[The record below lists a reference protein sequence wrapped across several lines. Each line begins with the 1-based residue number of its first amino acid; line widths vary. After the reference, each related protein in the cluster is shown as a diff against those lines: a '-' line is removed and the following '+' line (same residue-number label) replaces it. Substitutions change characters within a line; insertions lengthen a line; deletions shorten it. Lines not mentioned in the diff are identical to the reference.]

1 MTWLPVVER
10 ELRVAARR
18 RATYRVRFWAVL
30 IMSGFFAYQMMDAGN
45 RNGNTAQAGRNL
57 FSNSS
62 LLSFLFAISIG
73 VIATSDS
80 VSEEKREGTLGLLFL
95 TDLKG
100 YDVILGKLVAHSI
113 NAFYALVAILP
124 VLGMPLLM
132 GGVTFLQFVKLV
144 VALVSAIVFSLSAG
158 IYVSTRSLNERK
170 AMVFTFL
177 MLLVVTCGP
186 FLILFQYSG
195 PGTPKEHLWCSL
207 MFSPAFA
214 VGMAID
220 SPPFW
225 PAASYWCGVAMS
237 WIGAAILLFDSAGRV
252 PRSWTQRVAKP
263 RVTRTT
269 SAKRILLDG
278 NPFLWLAMRGEASQ
292 TNVWLFVGSILG
304 LWLIGLLRYKS
315 VVCSFEVVWPTVII
329 LHTGLKI
336 WVAGEASR
344 RFMEDRQNNAME
356 FLLSTPL
363 RETQIIQGQWVA
375 LARQFLGPVLALL
388 VWETI
393 AAFVMKPH
401 QWGNDELFVP
411 QLICA
416 MFFLPL
422 DILALGWIGML
433 LGMKCKSRGKAMC
446 IGLGLV
452 LVIPVVWSKLFD
464 PGVWSS
470 ASHAE
475 WFHLSDLV
483 SSSLLID
490 IVGLFWAQRRLLNN
504 FRPMALATFSR

>member
-1 MTWLPVVER
+1 M
-10 ELRVAARR
+10 RVAARR
-18 RATYRVRFWAVL
+18 RATYRVRFWAAL
-30 IMSGFFAYQMMDAGN
+30 AMLGLFAWHMLDASN
-45 RNGNTAQAGRNL
+45 RGVVTGAAGRD
-57 FSNSS
+57 
-62 LLSFLFAISIG
+62 LLAPLTLCSFIFAISIG

-113 NAFYALVAILP
+113 NAFYALVAIFP
-124 VLGMPLLM
+124 ILGMPLLM
-132 GGVTFLQFVKLV
+132 GGVTLLQFVKLV
-144 VALVSAIVFSLSAG
+144 VALITAIVFSLAAG
-158 IYVSTRSLNERK
+158 IFVSTYSRNERK

-177 MLLVVTCGP
+177 FLLLVTCVP
-186 FLILFQYSG
+186 FVLTIWLNEEMKVISDKQVWRGLI
-195 PGTPKEHLWCSL
+195 
-207 MFSPAFA
+207 FSPGYAVVTAAFGSA
-214 VGMAID
+214 PGDPGAG
-220 SPPFW
+220 
-225 PAASYWCGVAMS
+225 YWYGIITS
-237 WIGAAILLFDSAGRV
+237 WLSTLGLLLLSSARV
-252 PRSWTQRVAKP
+252 PRSWTDRAAKP
-263 RVTRTT
+263 RVGRKTP
-269 SAKRILLDG
+269 AKRILLDD

-292 TNVWLFVGSILG
+292 ANVWLFVGSILG

-315 VVCSFEVVWPTVII
+315 IVCSFEVVWPTVII

-344 RFMEDRQNNAME
+344 CFMEDRQNNAME

-401 QWGNDELFVP
+401 QWGNDELSVP

-433 LGMKCKSRGKAMC
+433 LGMTFKSRGKAMT

-452 LVIPVVWSKLFD
+452 LVVPSVTAALLA
-464 PGVWSS
+464 PGSS
-470 ASHAE
+470 EAGRT
-475 WFHLSDLV
+475 FILV
-483 SSSLLID
+483 GISFLID
-490 IVGLFWAQRRLLNN
+490 VVGFIWAQRRLLNN